1 MRCYNK
7 LGAFVK
13 RTTLRADLPL
23 VSRMAKSR
31 SPDTTGVHIKRAE
44 TALLFSTLRSTRL
57 SHRCV
62 RLSPSSGRGSW
73 LLQPSWG

>member
-31 SPDTTGVHIKRAE
+31 SPATPRVFTSSVLR
-44 TALLFSTLRSTRL
+44 LLFFSLPWSFRL